1 MTEEQEVIKEESTT
15 PEETIVRSGYAKVIQ
30 PLRIDNGEPTPES
43 VLTVTDGSPLTYAN
57 ATKFSISDQEEG
69 SVAVLTAT
77 DEPQVDVLDAA
88 TSTSFQALAMAGSR
102 DKPAVTRKFKGLESF
117 MAPSGVMM
125 EREVFQI
132 IPSAALTLPNPES
145 YSLGLTYGQAKPK
158 GKLFSGQN
166 RKARRAAEK
175 QQIKKV
181 KKKSKS
187 K

>member
-1 MTEEQEVIKEESTT
+1 LTGDPMTEEQEVITEESPLEGT
-15 PEETIVRSGYAKVIQ
+15 VRSGY
-30 PLRIDNGEPTPES
+30 LHIDNGDPTPES

-57 ATKFSISDQEEG
+57 ATKFSVSKDQEEG

-88 TSTSFQALAMAGSR
+88 STKSVHAMAMAGSR
-102 DKPAVTRKFKGLESF
+102 DNPAVTHKFKELESF
-117 MAPSGVMM
+117 MAPNGVMM
-125 EREVFQI
+125 EREVFHI

-175 QQIKKV
+175 QQIKKA
-181 KKKSKS
+181 KKKSKT

>member
-1 MTEEQEVIKEESTT
+1 MTEEQEINA

-30 PLRIDNGEPTPES
+30 PLSIDNGEPTPEC
-43 VLTVTDGSPLTYAN
+43 VVTVTDGSPLTYAN
-57 ATKFSISDQEEG
+57 ATKFSVSDQEEG
-69 SVAVLTAT
+69 SEAVLTAT
-77 DEPQVDVLDAA
+77 DEPQVDVLDGA
-88 TSTSFQALAMAGSR
+88 STKSFQALAMAGSR
-102 DKPAVTRKFKGLESF
+102 DNPAVTRKFKGLESF

-125 EREVFQI
+125 EREVFHI

-175 QQIKKV
+175 QQIKKI
-181 KKKSKS
+181 KKKSKT

>member
-15 PEETIVRSGYAKVIQ
+15 PEATVRSGY
-30 PLRIDNGEPTPES
+30 LRIDNGTTPES
-43 VLTVTDGSPLTYAN
+43 VLTVTNGSPLTYAN
-57 ATKFSISDQEEG
+57 ATKFSVSNDQEQEEG

-77 DEPQVDVLDAA
+77 DEPQVDVLDAE
-88 TSTSFQALAMAGSR
+88 TSKSFHAMAMAGTR
-102 DKPAVTRKFKGLESF
+102 DKPAVTRKFKELESF
-117 MAPSGVMM
+117 MAPNGVMM
-125 EREVFQI
+125 EREVFHI

-145 YSLGLTYGQAKPK
+145 YSLGLTYGQTKPK

-181 KKKSKS
+181 KKKSKT

>member
-15 PEETIVRSGYAKVIQ
+15 LEETVRSGY
-30 PLRIDNGEPTPES
+30 LRVDNGEPTPES
-43 VLTVTDGSPLTYAN
+43 VFTVTDGSPLTYAN
-57 ATKFSISDQEEG
+57 ATKFSVSNDQDQEG
-69 SVAVLTAT
+69 SEAVLTTT
-77 DEPQVDVLDAA
+77 DEPQVDALDA
-88 TSTSFQALAMAGSR
+88 STSKSIQALAMAGSR
-102 DKPAVTRKFKGLESF
+102 DNPAVTRKFKGLESF

-125 EREVFQI
+125 EREVFHI

-175 QQIKKV
+175 QQIKKI
-181 KKKSKS
+181 KKKSKT